1 MLSEIETKSLII
13 SLVVILLVL
22 YIICNLNKQL
32 SYGGNNTIH
41 KLKEL
46 DIMFLKMATCPYCIK
61 MESLLLS
68 KNLLSYMYVIDVQT
82 QDGRQLAQKHGFNYT
97 NYGGIDYD
105 RSVDQQKPTKEEY
118 DWVIWMFAI
127 FCGFLI
133 LALLAS

>member
-82 QDGRQLAQKHGFNYT
+82 QDGRQLAQKHGCTGFPSFVSRKTGKKTSGYT
-97 NYGGIDYD
+97 EDIEQLLKDL
-105 RSVDQQKPTKEEY
+105 EY
-118 DWVIWMFAI
+118 T
-127 FCGFLI
+127 
-133 LALLAS
+133 